1 MKRTT
6 IFAINNTLCNSIK
19 VANLVL
25 CSIVLFG
32 SLMVIRCGSKH
43 VDIYGMILYKF
54 VRKNA
59 VHFWVEYCGLIVEV
73 ARNEQRQLSTNL
85 V

>member
-32 SLMVIRCGSKH
+32 SLMCIETRRNIWY
-43 VDIYGMILYKF
+43 DII
-54 VRKNA
+54 
-59 VHFWVEYCGLIVEV
+59 
-73 ARNEQRQLSTNL
+73 
-85 V
+85 

>member
-1 MKRTT
+1 MNRQIEFINVRNIHKRMKRTT

-32 SLMVIRCGSKH
+32 SLMCIETRRNIWY
-43 VDIYGMILYKF
+43 DII
-54 VRKNA
+54 
-59 VHFWVEYCGLIVEV
+59 
-73 ARNEQRQLSTNL
+73 
-85 V
+85 